1 MHLARMHR
9 EVQAVEG
16 ADLPE
21 RLGEVLDVDDVSGM
35 THEGSCPGAVTN
47 APCV

>member
-1 MHLARMHR
+1 MNFTRMHD

-21 RLGEVLDVDDVSGM
+21 RLSEALDVDDVGGV
-35 THEGSCPGAVTN
+35 THEGSSQGAVTN
-47 APCV
+47 APFE

>member
-1 MHLARMHR
+1 MDLARTHR

-21 RLGEVLDVDDVSGM
+21 RLGEVLDVDDVGGV
-35 THEGSCPGAVTN
+35 THEGSSPGAVTN
-47 APCV
+47 APFV

>member
-1 MHLARMHR
+1 MHLARTHR

-21 RLGEVLDVDDVSGM
+21 RLGEVLDADDGGGL
-35 THEGSCPGAVTN
+35 THEGSSLGAATN
-47 APCV
+47 APFV

>member
-1 MHLARMHR
+1 MDLARMHR

-21 RLGEVLDVDDVSGM
+21 RLGEVLDVDDGGGL
-35 THEGSCPGAVTN
+35 THEDSSPGAVTN
-47 APCV
+47 APFV

>member
-1 MHLARMHR
+1 MDLARTHR
-9 EVQAVEG
+9 EVEAVEG

-21 RLGEVLDVDDVSGM
+21 GLGEALDADDGGGV
-35 THEGSCPGAVTN
+35 THEGSSPGAVTN